1 MTPLQLIDLLPF
13 QSSLRY
19 QKDKSGLTQVFDP
32 IRKKH
37 LIATPEEIVR
47 QLWIAYITEFLKIN
61 PKLIAIERA
70 FSIHGL
76 DKRFDL
82 VVFSNTPLPVLL
94 AEFKSPGVKIAQSTF
109 DQIAQYNMALH
120 VPYSLVSNGMQHYCF
135 QIDDERKEF
144 VWLKDLP
151 QFSLKTGSLPG

>member
-1 MTPLQLIDLLPF
+1 VLPLQNIDLLPF

-32 IRKKH
+32 IRKKF

-47 QLWIAYITEFLKIN
+47 QLWIAYFTEYLKVN

-70 FSIHGL
+70 FSINDL
-76 DKRFDL
+76 NKRFDL
-82 VVFSNTPLPVLL
+82 VVFSNTTKPVLL
-94 AEFKSPGVKIAQSTF
+94 AEFKAPGVKITQSTF

-120 VPYSLVSNGMQHYCF
+120 VPYTLVSNGMQHFCF
-135 QIDDERKEF
+135 QIDDKQKEF
-144 VWLKDLP
+144 VWLKELP
-151 QFSLKTGSLPG
+151 QFSLNTGSLPG

>member
-1 MTPLQLIDLLPF
+1 MLPLQHIDLLPF

-32 IRKKH
+32 IRKKFMV
-37 LIATPEEIVR
+37 ATPEEIVR
-47 QLWIAYITEFLKIN
+47 QLWIVYFNEYLKVN

-82 VVFSNTPLPVLL
+82 VVFSNTTLPVLL
-94 AEFKSPGVKIAQSTF
+94 AEFKAPGVKITQSTF

-120 VPYSLVSNGMQHYCF
+120 VPFSLVSNGMQHFCF
-135 QIDDERKEF
+135 QVDDAKKGF
-144 VWLKDLP
+144 VWQNQLP
-151 QFSLKTGSLPG
+151 NFV

>member
-1 MTPLQLIDLLPF
+1 VISLQHIDLLPF

-19 QKDKSGLTQVFDP
+19 QKDKSGLTQVFDS
-32 IRKKH
+32 IRKKF

-47 QLWIAYITEFLKIN
+47 QFWINYFTEFLKIN

-70 FSIHGL
+70 FDIHGL
-76 DKRFDL
+76 QKRFDL
-82 VVFSNTPLPVLL
+82 VIFSKTTQPVLL
-94 AEFKSPGVKIAQSTF
+94 AEFKAPGVKITQSTF

-120 VPYSLVSNGMQHYCF
+120 VPYSLVSNGRVHYCF

-144 VWLKDLP
+144 VWLKELP
-151 QFSLKTGSLPG
+151 F